1 LTDSTTTPLQQ
12 KQTERTLD
20 QTLLLLPHAY
30 PFRFLDR
37 LININETSAK
47 AVKAVSADDFFR
59 VKDNATSSALSPL
72 LIAEALA
79 QLSGLVM
86 TCGREDYT
94 SAYLVGINN
103 LDLKR
108 MPRAGESL
116 QLQTETIITFDTM
129 AKFLARATIGSEE
142 ILECELTM
150 ALNQEIKSRGLPSY
164 R

>member
-1 LTDSTTTPLQQ
+1 MNSTTVPAHQ
-12 KQTERTLD
+12 KQAKRTLD

-37 LININETSAK
+37 LIEINETSAK
-47 AVKAVSADDFFR
+47 AVKTISANDFFH
-59 VKDNATSSALSPL
+59 VKDNASASALSPL

-86 TCGREDYT
+86 ASSREDYT
-94 SAYLVGINN
+94 SAYLAGINN
-103 LDLKR
+103 LELKR

-116 QLQTETIITFDTM
+116 HLQTETIITFETM
-129 AKFLARATIGSEE
+129 AKFLAKATIGAEE

-150 ALNQEIKSRGLPSY
+150 ALNQAIKSRG
-164 R
+164 